1 MHIVGGLG
9 EKVFGG
15 KVRQGNQVYAPDG
28 VSPTLLAGPVGNL
41 GGNSPLILI
50 KKEEK

>member
-1 MHIVGGLG
+1 MHNVGGLV

-15 KVRQGNQVYAPDG
+15 KVRQGNQVYATDN

-50 KKEEK
+50 KKKEK